1 VKSGLTARTK
11 ILNFLDKQA
20 ANAGAVGNGTSMSYA
35 AVIHHLRHLEAE
47 GTVRR
52 VGKRPCSWLV
62 TGTGQKRLAF

>member
-1 VKSGLTARTK
+1 
-11 ILNFLDKQA
+11 
-20 ANAGAVGNGTSMSYA
+20 MSYA
-35 AVIHHLRHLEAE
+35 AVIDHLRHLEAE